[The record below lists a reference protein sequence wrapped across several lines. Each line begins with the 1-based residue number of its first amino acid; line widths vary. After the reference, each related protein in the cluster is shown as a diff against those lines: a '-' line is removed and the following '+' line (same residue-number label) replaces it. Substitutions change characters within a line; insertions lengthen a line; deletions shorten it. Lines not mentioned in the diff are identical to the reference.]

1 MKARTVIN
9 GVIEKVQARNVERF
23 ALMAGFRICSLKEAQ
38 LRGGIEG
45 DILFVDCKGA
55 DIFKGAIKE
64 AFEKGCPVFVI
75 PISENERKMIVSDK
89 ENITGRTTCP
99 FMFKNFCMIVKR
111 CICED
116 ILKKRDLYYGALYID
131 REKQKVIYKEEWIS
145 LQLAEYSILIF
156 LLEHIGMAVSREKI
170 NYILPKRKRSSDR
183 NVDTHIKN
191 IRSKLKMEDV
201 IVSVRSVGYRIDEQ
215 KFYKWMLL

>member
-9 GVIEKVQARNVERF
+9 GVIETVQAKNVERF
-23 ALMAGFRICSLKEAQ
+23 AMMAGFQICSLKEA
-38 LRGGIEG
+38 RPGGKIEG

-55 DIFKGAIKE
+55 DIFQGAVKE
-64 AFEKGCPVFVI
+64 AFENGCPVFII
-75 PISENERKMIVSDK
+75 PISENERKTIMNDK
-89 ENITGRTTCP
+89 EKITGRTAYP

-116 ILKKRDLYYGALYID
+116 ILKNRDLYYGALYID
-131 REKQKVIYKEEWIS
+131 REKRKVFYKKEGIS
-145 LQLAEYSILIF
+145 LQFAEYSILIF

-170 NYILPKRKRSSDR
+170 NNILPKRNRSSDR

-191 IRSKLKMEDV
+191 IRSKLQMEEV